1 MVVNPASSTNRRAD
15 DSPCAI
21 GPFDRNMGNQIKR
34 AGPVS
39 FKSGIKRESAMRL
52 NLFALTLLLGGAVA
66 IAGAVESP
74 KLLLNWVAGGDHAPY
89 YYAQKAGRYKA
100 ANLNLELLAGR
111 GSSVAAQAVG
121 AGIDQ
126 FGLADLTTV
135 LVAIGKG
142 ADEVAVMNVY
152 ANYPGGFY
160 WVKSSGIKSVGD
172 LIGKRIGNPPGDA
185 ARALWPALAA
195 ANKLDA
201 NSVTWVNISPGAKLA
216 ALKSGAVD
224 AVTEFYNFHHIYK
237 RELKEDMGYVA
248 WKDAGLNPYGNS
260 IIVNG
265 AYLKANRAA
274 VADFVKVTQ
283 RAFSDCVS
291 DARPCI
297 DALVDENSGLQPGD
311 QMENWREVEQ
321 LMSDKTSQTNAL
333 GWFDPN
339 RVENDY
345 ALVKTYLGIDRQF
358 DPSAHYTNEFL
369 DQSIKMKPGASAD

>member
-1 MVVNPASSTNRRAD
+1 
-15 DSPCAI
+15 
-21 GPFDRNMGNQIKR
+21 
-34 AGPVS
+34 
-39 FKSGIKRESAMRL
+39 MRL
-52 NLFALTLLLGGAVA
+52 NFLALTLLLGGGALA
-66 IAGAVESP
+66 AQAGESS

-89 YYAQKAGRYKA
+89 YYAQKLGAYKA
-100 ANLNLELLAGR
+100 AKLNLELLSGR

-160 WVKSSGIKSVGD
+160 WLKSSGIKSVRD
-172 LIGKRIGNPPGDA
+172 LVGKKIGNPPGDA
-185 ARALWPALAA
+185 ARALWPALAK
-195 ANKLDA
+195 ANNLDA
-201 NSVTWVNISPGAKLA
+201 NSITWVNISPNAKLA

-237 RELKEDMGYVA
+237 RELKENMGYLA

-260 IIVNG
+260 IVVNG
-265 AYLKANRAA
+265 AFLKANHAA
-274 VADFVKVTQ
+274 VADFVRVTQ
-283 RAFSDCVS
+283 KAFSDCVS

-297 DALVDENSGLQPGD
+297 DALVEANSGLRPAD
-311 QMENWREVEQ
+311 QMDNWREVEQ
-321 LMSDKTSQTNAL
+321 LMSDKTSQTMAL
-333 GWFDPN
+333 GWLDPT

-345 ALVKTYLGIDRQF
+345 ALVKAYLGIDRLF
-358 DPSAHYTNEFL
+358 DPNTHFTNEFL
-369 DQSIKMKPGASAD
+369 DRSIKMKPVPFAG